1 MKKYSKIV
9 NFGVQPYPDTLFK
22 LYTFCNIRTTAWKN
36 ESDICRLNESLI
48 HSSGLKLDKEDS
60 INITNKYLGY
70 FFPYQIL
77 LLGLYYVIVIDD
89 LDECVSNK
97 SNHLADH

>member
-1 MKKYSKIV
+1 MKRYSKIV

-22 LYTFCNIRTTAWKN
+22 LHTFCNVRTTAWKN

-48 HSSGLKLDKEDS
+48 HSGLKLDKEDS
-60 INITNKYLGY
+60 INITNTYLGY